1 VIDFRVEQENPL
13 RPPIRQMIEELNA
26 HLLTLTPA
34 EFCSHM
40 TAEQM
45 ANPETTVFI
54 ARTPDSHAIGMGALR
69 RESGGVA
76 EVKRMFTRPE
86 ARGQHVGSA
95 ILDEIIA
102 LAQREGIQ
110 RLVLETGDRHPEAW
124 RLYES
129 RGFTRTG
136 PVLDYPDTG
145 WSVFYEKLLTPGVA
159 A

>member
-1 VIDFRVEQENPL
+1 MTEFRVEQENPL
-13 RPPIRQMIEELNA
+13 GPAVREMIAELNA

-34 EFCSHM
+34 EHCYHM

-45 ANPETTVFI
+45 AEPATTVFI
-54 ARTPDSHAIGMGALR
+54 ARATDGRALGMGALR
-69 RESGGVA
+69 REGGGIA

-86 ARGQHVGSA
+86 ARGKHAGSA
-95 ILDEIIA
+95 ILDRIID
-102 LAQREGIQ
+102 LARREGIS

-129 RGFTRTG
+129 RGFTRCG
-136 PVLDYPDTG
+136 PVLDYPDNQ
-145 WSVFYEKLLTPGVA
+145 WSVFYEKPLQQGVA